1 MFFWQPEAD
10 QSVWEN
16 EKQPICKERKMKKHL
31 HLLFEKG
38 QVVPLVVIMI
48 FAIVAMVALIV
59 DGSYIMYDRRIA
71 QNAADA
77 GALAGARKMCM
88 NAPESEVKNTAST
101 YALQNRASSASSNIN
116 DEILTVTTSVSNSS
130 FFAKLLKKSTLSSN
144 ADASA
149 GCFYPTKAKATL
161 PIAFD
166 CFVPPVGE
174 EGDWDNQACELKN
187 WDYNAL
193 MAKLNAGD
201 TQPYQYGYIVMDNGK
216 TCNNYDDSNTWAC
229 SNVTSS
235 VGGNLGWLNLTGVGN
250 NGAGNLENWVQNGL
264 SDSDPPLLQH
274 TWLSGIDGNKTKK
287 GYQSIQNLGL
297 PHLVLIPMFNEFCD
311 GNPAT
316 DCTSLVH
323 PQDVFRLGND
333 TKATYHIIGFA
344 DFVVTCVSI
353 NSNNCPIQKKLTS
366 AQQKDA
372 KFSVEGYFVTGAP
385 IDPDTTGTGGTNLN
399 VFIVS
404 LTD

>member
-1 MFFWQPEAD
+1 
-10 QSVWEN
+10 
-16 EKQPICKERKMKKHL
+16 MKKAINQQM
-31 HLLFEKG
+31 EKG

-59 DGSYIMYDRRIA
+59 DGSFTMLDRRQA
-71 QNAADA
+71 QAAADA

-88 NAPESEVKNTAST
+88 DSSTDQAKNAAKNTAYT
-101 YALQNRASSASSNIN
+101 YATQNKATSVSTSIS
-116 DEILTVTTSVSNSS
+116 DDKILTVTATVSNGS
-130 FFAKLLKKSTLSSN
+130 FFAKIFKKGTLSST

-149 GCFYPTKAKATL
+149 GCFFPTQAKNTL

-166 CFVPPVGE
+166 CFVPPVGS
-174 EGDWDNQACELKN
+174 EGDYNNQACELKN

-216 TCNNYDDSNTWAC
+216 TCNNYNDSKTWAC
-229 SNVTSS
+229 TDVTGS

-264 SDSDPPLLQH
+264 SPTDPPLVEH

-287 GYQSIQNLGL
+287 GYESIQNLGL
-297 PHLVLIPMFNEFCD
+297 PHLVLIPMFNDFCN

-316 DCTSLVH
+316 DCSSKVH
-323 PQDVFRLGND
+323 SQDVFRLGND

-385 IDPDTTGTGGTNLN
+385 IDPDTSGTGGTNLN